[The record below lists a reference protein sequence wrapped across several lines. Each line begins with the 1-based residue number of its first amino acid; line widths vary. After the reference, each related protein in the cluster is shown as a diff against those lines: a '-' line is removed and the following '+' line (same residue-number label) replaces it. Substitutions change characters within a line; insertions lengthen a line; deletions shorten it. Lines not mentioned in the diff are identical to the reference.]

1 MYIAESNLNMLS
13 PTGRSRMWDAN
24 ADGYAR
30 GEGIAAVVLKT
41 LSAAIA
47 DGDTIE
53 CLIRETGVNQDGRT
67 TGITMP
73 SSTAQASLIRQ
84 TYARAGLDLA
94 KQADRPQF
102 FEAHG
107 TGTKAGDPQ
116 EARAIHEAFF
126 SQEDTTD
133 ANETLFVGSIKTVIG
148 HTEGTAGIAGLLK
161 ASMAIRNK
169 TIPPN
174 MHFNTLNP
182 DLEPFYGHLQVPTA
196 AQAWPTL
203 PEGGTRRA
211 SVNSFGRFII
221 LIQGVSTDMCGYL

>member
-30 GEGIAAVVLKT
+30 GEGIASVVLKT
-41 LSAAIA
+41 LRTAIA

-73 SSTAQASLIRQ
+73 SSTAQASLICQ
-84 TYARAGLDLA
+84 TYAKAGLDLA

-126 SQEDTTD
+126 SQDSTD
-133 ANETLFVGSIKTVIG
+133 DHATLYAGSIKTVIG

-161 ASMAIRNK
+161 ASMAIQNK
-169 TIPPN
+169 IIPPN
-174 MHFNTLNP
+174 MQFDTLNP
-182 DLEPFYGHLQVPTA
+182 DLEPFYGQLQVPTA
-196 AQAWPTL
+196 AQPWPTL
-203 PEGGTRRA
+203 PEGSTRRA
-211 SVNSFGRFII
+211 SVNSFGRVSEI
-221 LIQGVSTDMCGYL
+221 LLVGP